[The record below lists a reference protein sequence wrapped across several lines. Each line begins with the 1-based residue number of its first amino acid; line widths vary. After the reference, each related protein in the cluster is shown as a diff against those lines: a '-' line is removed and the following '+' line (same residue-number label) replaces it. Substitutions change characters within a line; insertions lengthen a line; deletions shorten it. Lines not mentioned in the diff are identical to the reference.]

1 MKFNPPKDEIVLARL
16 TQRSDDTE
24 EKIKVRLEQF
34 HSNVD
39 AVRGSYAD
47 IAMEVDGTNS
57 PEDVSKVIIQ
67 SIEVKRRQ
75 NGVH

>member
-16 TQRSDDTE
+16 TQRSDDTV

-34 HSNVD
+34 HSNVA
-39 AVRGSYAD
+39 AVKDCYTS
-47 IAMEVDGTNS
+47 IAIGVDGTNS
-57 PEDVSKVIIQ
+57 PEDISKVIIQ